1 MIKKVNKKIKLF
13 LFSIF
18 TCVSLVLTNINCES
32 LTFNNCEDKKELKIN
47 NIKSASKNE
56 GPDIDFDD
64 ENDDGVTWLSLWMED

>member
-1 MIKKVNKKIKLF
+1 MGRKVKY
-13 LFSIF
+13 S
-18 TCVSLVLTNINCES
+18 
-32 LTFNNCEDKKELKIN
+32 KELKIN